1 LLGLIVLNM
10 TQDCDHCSLTSSISA
25 SRSAQLLETE
35 LSLWLGEQSTA

>member
-10 TQDCDHCSLTSSISA
+10 TQDCGHHSLISSISA

-35 LSLWLGEQSTA
+35 LLLWLGEQSTT